1 MVILNAMKPDSR
13 GFITVA
19 FLIIGVMKGPSNELA
34 SAVTGVPLSFT
45 AAKAGLSQSSDF
57 YFLTCSWE
65 LVQLRFHVFTTQ
77 YFLLN

>member
-1 MVILNAMKPDSR
+1 MVILNAMKPDSH
-13 GFITVA
+13 GFITVVY
-19 FLIIGVMKGPSNELA
+19 LITGVMKGPCDELA

-45 AAKAGLSQSSDF
+45 AAKVGLSQSSDF
-57 YFLTCSWE
+57 DFSTCSWE